1 MIDPEDASDQ
11 ASWPTLDFLAQKAV
25 DDDNKRA
32 KANTKKIEST
42 KIQRSKSSES
52 KQETK
57 ASSSLNDEAPKPHI
71 PLAVKID
78 SSTNSPE
85 KGSAPSKLTPK
96 VSFSNSKEGTPRSMS
111 RTSSISHADW
121 CKQNSPR
128 RSTLKIFVS
137 AEKASKQGVGAMF
150 IPAKFEGNKKG
161 YIHRSGL
168 LGSGYYLQTNEIKH
182 IRQEMQSGA
191 SNVAPQL
198 HPSLRG
204 MGLSLVGMGLHTVID
219 DSDSD
224 SDSSSMTNSNMGT
237 YQSQRDMYDRVLET
251 EQAVH
256 TLSPAYRKQNGMGI
270 YGPEDADWLTRRL
283 AEQYR
288 QEQIGH
294 GESLAAAI
302 HQAPTTRGDNFLWN
316 KVNKKDEDNLSYYEK
331 LHQTTI
337 SGSTARDSQVAGAW
351 LAVLKSKSLDHF
363 LPEEDSSNDD
373 SSVMSGRSRASRAV
387 PTKRGMGY
395 ETDWLK
401 TPTYGVSGKDFYKNA
416 KPMKDVLVSGTDNAQ
431 ALHKALQND
440 TKDPRHGQ
448 HYVTHK
454 TGMARACKGSNS
466 AWNTQE
472 AKGCQKSWNRG
483 IRNPKPQRLVRG
495 LDKNRCILQQFLSE
509 PKNNR
514 ESPQQKKSYETKKFS
529 TSPGSSSIQRLNSEF
544 N

>member
-121 CKQNSPR
+121 CKQHSPR

-150 IPAKFEGNKKG
+150 IPAKFEGNKAG

-483 IRNPKPQRLVRG
+483 FRNPKPQRLVRG

-514 ESPQQKKSYETKKFS
+514 ESPQQKKPYETKKFS
-529 TSPGSSSIQRLNSEF
+529 TSPGSSIQRLNSEF